1 MHANLIGMYVDT
13 IRQHQIGAAI
23 IPNKLSLDCITMI
36 NPTTGWFKI
45 VQLPCFD
52 LEEITAKN
60 NEYTDKLYSR
70 VIQMFNQ
77 VWLPRYPCPREF
89 MFDNIYEFKRY

>member
-1 MHANLIGMYVDT
+1 MHENLICMYVDT

-23 IPNKLSLDCITMI
+23 IPNKLSLACITMI

-52 LEEITAKN
+52 IEEITAKN
-60 NEYTDKLYSR
+60 NKYTDKSYSR
-70 VIQMFNQ
+70 AIH
-77 VWLPRYPCPREF
+77 L
-89 MFDNIYEFKRY
+89 